1 MKRFLIFSVVLAA
14 LLATVGT
21 GISIAGAP
29 VKPTTK
35 AATNVAA
42 TSATLNG
49 HVFPDQSV
57 TTYYYFQYGT
67 TTDYGNQTGTEGPV
81 NGTDK
86 DVSTDVTGLAPSTT
100 YHYRVAATNTD
111 GTAFGD
117 DMTFTT
123 LAAPPPGGG
132 GTPGTPQNA
141 VTIKAA
147 PTTVVFSR
155 ATTITGKVSGPNN
168 TGVQVTLEENPYPFT
183 GGFKATKTA
192 VTTTATGDYTL
203 AVVPSVNTR
212 YRVTAKTQPPVTSPE
227 TLVNVSLKISLRLSD
242 RTPSIGQSVKFSGTV
257 LPAHN
262 GKTVRIQRRTSS
274 GGWRTV
280 ASTTLVATTPVNGVA
295 RSKYAKRIRIRRN
308 GTYRVGVTP
317 GDGDHMAGY
326 SARRTAR
333 VH

>member
-1 MKRFLIFSVVLAA
+1 MKRFLILSVVLAA
-14 LLATVGT
+14 LVATVGT
-21 GISIAGAP
+21 GVSIAGAP
-29 VKPTTK
+29 VKPTTN

-42 TSATLNG
+42 TTATLNG

-67 TTDYGNQTGTEGPV
+67 TDQYGTQTATEGPV

-86 DVSTDVTGLAPSTT
+86 DVSTNVTGLAPSTT
-100 YHYRVAATNTD
+100 YHFRVAATNTD
-111 GTAFGD
+111 GTSFGD

-123 LAAPPPGGG
+123 PAATAP
-132 GTPGTPQNA
+132 PGTPQNA
-141 VTIKAA
+141 VTIAAA
-147 PTTVVFSR
+147 PATVTFTGAS
-155 ATTITGKVSGPNN
+155 TISGKLTGPNSG
-168 TGVQVTLEENPYPFT
+168 GVQVTLEENPYPFT
-183 GGFKATKTA
+183 AGFKATKLTA
-192 VTTTATGDYTL
+192 TTTATGDYTL
-203 AVVPSVNTR
+203 SVVPSVNTK
-212 YRVTAKTQPPVTSPE
+212 YRVTAKTSPPVTSPE
-227 TLVNVSLKISLRLSD
+227 ALVNVRPKISLRLSD
-242 RTPSIGQSVKFSGTV
+242 RTPAIGQSVKFTGNV

-262 GKTVRIQRRTSS
+262 GKTVQIQRRTKT

-308 GTYRVGVTP
+308 GTYRVRLAP
-317 GDGDHMAGY
+317 GDGDHVTGY